1 TGEEQTR
8 LESQGV
14 VEGRPQVSVLVGRN
28 TRVIVQ
34 GMGKHGTFH
43 AIGCRDYGTN
53 IVGGITPGKGGTT
66 LEGFPMFNTV
76 QEAVRK
82 TGANCSMIFV
92 PPPGAADAIM
102 EAADAD
108 LDLAVCITEGVPVL
122 DMMRASTFLKGRR
135 TRLIGPN
142 CPGIISPG
150 EKCKIGIMPGHIH
163 MGGSVGVV
171 SRSGTLTYES
181 VVEITALGL
190 GQPSCVGLCG

>member
-1 TGEEQTR
+1 M
-8 LESQGV
+8 
-14 VEGRPQVSVLVGRN
+14 SVLVDRN

-43 AIGCRDYGTN
+43 AMACREYGTN

-66 LEGFPMFNTV
+66 IEGFPMFNTV

-82 TGANCSMIFV
+82 TGANCSLIFV

-122 DMMRASTFLKGRR
+122 DMMRASTFLKSKKPGSSVRTAPASSRRGR
-135 TRLIGPN
+135 
-142 CPGIISPG
+142 SA
-150 EKCKIGIMPGHIH
+150 
-163 MGGSVGVV
+163 
-171 SRSGTLTYES
+171 RSG
-181 VVEITALGL
+181 
-190 GQPSCVGLCG
+190 SCPAISTWAVRWAWSAAAEP